1 MQLKIKRSQKDGMI
15 GGVTFM
21 LDARLAFTP
30 KEQDDVKRYKLGGLV
45 IYNSESSKKSIAAGD
60 SHIDGSTLGYIKSI
74 GSFALAALKLNI
86 TVNGLE
92 KGQHIE
98 CKTLDEVMGAEQ
110 ALVEACQN
118 AKAYLTIA
126 ATFDGREAVI
136 DFPDA

>member
-30 KEQDDVKRYKLGGLV
+30 KEQDDVKRYKLGNQV
-45 IYNSESSKKSIAAGD
+45 IYNSESSKKNIDKAD
-60 SHIDGSTLGYIKSI
+60 SSMDGSALGAVK
-74 GSFALAALKLNI
+74 ALGFLAIAHLKLNI
-86 TVNGLE
+86 TVNSLE
-92 KGQHIE
+92 KGQHVE
-98 CKTLDEVMGAEQ
+98 CKTLDEVIGVEQ

-118 AKAYLTIA
+118 ARTYLTVA